1 MNARVF
7 AIALGAVVLA
17 ACGNQTARPG
27 ASTSPSTRA
36 TATASA
42 SEPLFAVLE
51 TRRSGVPSW
60 NQSSPDTI
68 AIAGVD
74 GRARAKATFTPR
86 SLPIVPMAATVLPV
100 QARVAAG
107 AVYFIDGKGV
117 VRRLEPSGSVQAVT
131 TFPITSSQQDVS
143 FAVSPDGNRL
153 MAAVFT
159 HASVVPGPSSG
170 PAYIPTGPARLDLE
184 VANAG
189 GSATTVKHWQGSASS
204 QPGPQFHNITM
215 AGWDA
220 VGPIVLADGYEA
232 VQNTMIEGEQW
243 AGGHLAR
250 IGLSG
255 DLGSPIGPAGCQP
268 YSVEQE
274 GDILCLKGTSLNV
287 VSGAGQVLW
296 QVSNVTAP
304 LSISGGFALSP
315 EGSQVAM
322 DGLLAGK
329 GGSRTTLAANFSTRG
344 WIDDQTIIGFV
355 GFGTSRIGIIRASSP
370 TKVEDWGFSGQYVGR
385 LGST

>member
-1 MNARVF
+1 M
-7 AIALGAVVLA
+7 
-17 ACGNQTARPG
+17 
-27 ASTSPSTRA
+27 AS
-36 TATASA
+36 
-42 SEPLFAVLE
+42 
-51 TRRSGVPSW
+51 
-60 NQSSPDTI
+60 
-68 AIAGVD
+68 
-74 GRARAKATFTPR
+74 
-86 SLPIVPMAATVLPV
+86 TVLPV

-143 FAVSPDGNRL
+143 FAVSPGGNRL

-159 HASVVPGPSSG
+159 HASVVPGPASG
-170 PAYIPTGPARLDLE
+170 PAYLPTGQARLDLE

-189 GSATTVKHWQGSASS
+189 GSATTVKHWQGSASGDLS
-204 QPGPQFHNITM
+204 QPQFHNITM

-220 VGPIVLADGYEA
+220 VGPTVLVDGYEA
-232 VQNTMIEGEQW
+232 VQNTVIEGQQW
-243 AGGHLAR
+243 MGGHLAR
-250 IGLSG
+250 ISLDGT
-255 DLGSPIGPAGCQP
+255 LGSSIGPASCQP

-274 GDILCLKGTSLNV
+274 GSIVCLKGTSVNV

-296 QVSNVTAP
+296 QVSNVPAP

-315 EGSQVAM
+315 DGSQVAM

-355 GFGTSRIGIIRASSP
+355 GFGTSRIGIIRTSSP

-385 LGST
+385 LGSN